1 MKKVVKVGTS
11 AGRSPF
17 IFKEGEKV
25 KGFDAEIIE
34 AAAKKAGYKVEWSV
48 SDFEG
53 LFGLLDSGRIDTIA
67 NELSVS
73 PERKK
78 KYDFSIPYVYSGSV
92 FAVKKDNNTIK
103 SIEDLKGKTV
113 GVGLGTAGE
122 QELKAV
128 NKNNAFTIKNVL
140 RRSNSRIE

>member
-1 MKKVVKVGTS
+1 MRKSSLLLTLALTLSVGALSACGSNAASKKTDEKVVKVGTS

-34 AAAKKAGYKVEWSV
+34 AAAKKAGYKVEWNV

-73 PERKK
+73 PERKRNMT
-78 KYDFSIPYVYSGSV
+78 FRSRMCI
-92 FAVKKDNNTIK
+92 
-103 SIEDLKGKTV
+103 
-113 GVGLGTAGE
+113 
-122 QELKAV
+122 Q
-128 NKNNAFTIKNVL
+128 VL
-140 RRSNSRIE
+140 FLR

>member
-1 MKKVVKVGTS
+1 MRKSSLLLTLALTVSVGLLSACGSNTASEKTNEKVVKVGTS

-34 AAAKKAGYKVEWSV
+34 AAAKKAGYKVEWNV

-73 PERKK
+73 PERKRNMI
-78 KYDFSIPYVYSGSV
+78 FQFRTCILALYS
-92 FAVKKDNNTIK
+92 
-103 SIEDLKGKTV
+103 
-113 GVGLGTAGE
+113 
-122 QELKAV
+122 
-128 NKNNAFTIKNVL
+128 
-140 RRSNSRIE
+140 R